1 MKQLII
7 ARKDLNM
14 SPGKLAAQVSH
25 ASMAFLTRDL
35 RENYKKVL
43 DCFKGRVWEFH
54 LISNNKV
61 EEFSAYIKKHNQSIK
76 EWCPDSDFFEELI
89 QVDNKWYLKRP
100 QLYRRDDLCQWAKDF
115 RLRGENYFYYRP
127 VNPDDPYGK
136 LELCEPTYHYEASL
150 SFNKEIWD
158 DWICGAFTKVICE
171 AKNKYQLEKV
181 IASARKLGLE
191 EGKDFFLIK
200 DNCLTE
206 LTPEEIDENGIGRTL
221 TCIGFKPL
229 PDDICHQLSKKYQL
243 YK

>member
-25 ASMAFLTRDL
+25 ASMAFLTN
-35 RENYKKVL
+35 EIKNS
-43 DCFKGRVWEFH
+43 DCDFNSKESIFYVH
-54 LISNNKV
+54 ISND
-61 EEFSAYIKKHNQSIK
+61 I
-76 EWCPDSDFFEELI
+76 
-89 QVDNKWYLKRP
+89 
-100 QLYRRDDLCQWAKDF
+100 
-115 RLRGENYFYYRP
+115 
-127 VNPDDPYGK
+127 
-136 LELCEPTYHYEASL
+136 YH
-150 SFNKEIWD
+150 
-158 DWICGAFTKVICE
+158 DWIRGSFTKIICE

-181 IASARKLGLE
+181 IPFARDLDLE

-221 TCIGFKPL
+221 TCIGFRPL